1 MERIVQ
7 LYELYKKSVFGYFL
21 RMTGNKEEAADM
33 TQETFYQA
41 CLSLFRFRGKSSH
54 KTWLFSIARNV
65 YLKSVRERENAGH

>member
-1 MERIVQ
+1 
-7 LYELYKKSVFGYFL
+7 
-21 RMTGNKEEAADM
+21 M

>member
-7 LYELYKKSVFGYFL
+7 LYELYKESVFGYFL

-41 CLSLFRFRGKSSH
+41 CLSLFQF
-54 KTWLFSIARNV
+54 
-65 YLKSVRERENAGH
+65 RENHPIKPGFFPSPVTFT